1 MVVAFDLRPLQSG
14 HQYRGIGIAL
24 QNILQEILK
33 SPDST
38 KNWEIIYY
46 VYAHQP
52 IPPVIKSQLPSGRL
66 IKVSLPEARPS
77 RFKLI
82 RRINFFV
89 GAWSKLNSVNKLPE
103 LNSVDIFLQ
112 FDFLLG
118 LPKKSTA
125 KKILVIY
132 DLIPLVM
139 PAHYLPTFS
148 EVKMRTGSRKVA
160 LKAQLNRRRYLYS
173 LQRSLARSDLVLAI
187 SEHTKKDLQRYMG
200 VAPEK
205 VKILYLAADKPPPA
219 TLTPIPSSFN
229 FESIDWRLIDSQ
241 KRLRSL
247 SLLDAPY
254 ILYIGGADPRR
265 RIQDLITVFNHVR
278 AAEISCRLVLVGFD
292 FQDIDKIPN
301 DQVKEALRY
310 SSYGAD
316 IYLLGFVDSQQK
328 TLLYKQAAAFVY
340 PSLYEGFGIPVLE
353 AMEYGCPVIC
363 YDNSSLSEVGDN
375 AALYA
380 SSLEDTADTLKRL
393 LTKPVFHNQ
402 VIKKGQKQAAQFTWQ
417 KTVKTLIRAV
427 NALKARGKF

>member
-14 HQYRGIGIAL
+14 HKYRGIGISL

-33 SPDST
+33 SPDSI

-52 IPPVIKSQLPSGRL
+52 IPQVIKSQLQSGRL
-66 IKVSLPEARPS
+66 IKVSLPKARPS

-82 RRINFFV
+82 RRINFFI
-89 GAWSKLNSVNKLPE
+89 GAWSRLNSVNKLPE
-103 LNSVDIFLQ
+103 LNDVDIFLQ
-112 FDFLLG
+112 FDFLFG
-118 LPKKSTA
+118 LPKKSAA
-125 KKILVIY
+125 KKILVMY

-139 PAHYLPTFS
+139 PTHYLPTFS

-160 LKAQLNRRRYLYS
+160 LKAWLNRRRYLYS
-173 LQRSLARSDLVLAI
+173 LQRSLERSDLVLAI
-187 SEHTKKDLQRYMG
+187 SDHTKKDLQRYLG

-205 VKILYLAADKPPPA
+205 IKILYLAADRPSPA
-219 TLTPIPSSFN
+219 ELTQLSSSST
-229 FESIDWRLIDSQ
+229 FESIDWRFIDSQ

-265 RIQDLITVFNHVR
+265 RIQDLITAFNHVR
-278 AAEISCRLVLVGFD
+278 AAEVSCRLVLVGFA
-292 FQDIDKIPN
+292 FQDIEKIPN
-301 DQVKEALRY
+301 DQVKKALRF

-316 IYLLGFVDSQQK
+316 IYLLGFVDFQQK
-328 TLLYKQAAAFVY
+328 ALLYKQAIAFVY

-363 YDNSSLSEVGDN
+363 YDNSSLREVGGK
-375 AALYA
+375 AALYT
-380 SSLEDTADTLKRL
+380 SGFEDIAETLKKL
-393 LTKPVFHNQ
+393 LAEPAFRNQ
-402 VIKKGQKQAAQFTWQ
+402 VIKKGQTQAAQFTWQ
-417 KTVKTLIRAV
+417 KTAVSLIKSINEISMR
-427 NALKARGKF
+427 

>member
-14 HQYRGIGIAL
+14 HKYRGIGIAL
-24 QNILQEILK
+24 QNILQGILQN
-33 SPDST
+33 PDLT

-46 VYAHQP
+46 INAHQP
-52 IPPVIKSQLPSGRL
+52 IPPVIRDQLQNGRL
-66 IKVSLPEARPS
+66 VKVPRPKARPS
-77 RFKLI
+77 RSKLI
-82 RRINFFV
+82 RRINFFI

-103 LNSVDIFLQ
+103 LNKVDIFLQ

-125 KKILVIY
+125 KKILVAY
-132 DLIPLVM
+132 DLIPLAM
-139 PAHYLPTFS
+139 PSHYLPTFS
-148 EVKMRTGSRKVA
+148 EVKMRTNSRKVA
-160 LKAQLNRRRYLYS
+160 FKASLNRRRYLYS
-173 LQRSLARSDLVLAI
+173 LQKSLKRSDLVLAI
-187 SEHTKKDLQRYMG
+187 SDHTKKDLQRYMG

-205 VKILYLAADKPPPA
+205 IKVLYLAADKPSPA
-219 TLTPIPSSFN
+219 ELDQAPSSST
-229 FESIDWRLIDSQ
+229 FESIDWRFIDSQ

-265 RIQDLITVFNHVR
+265 KIQDLITAFNHVR
-278 AAEISCRLVLVGFD
+278 AAGISCRLVLVGFD
-292 FQDIDKIPN
+292 FQDIENIPN
-301 DQVKEALRY
+301 DQVKKALRY

-316 IYLLGFVDSQQK
+316 IYLLGFVDSRQK
-328 TLLYKQAAAFVY
+328 TLLYKQATAFVY

-363 YDNSSLSEVGDN
+363 YDNSSLREVGGK

-380 SSLEDTADTLKRL
+380 SGFEGTADTLKKL
-393 LTKPVFHNQ
+393 LGEPAFRNQ

-417 KTVKTLIRAV
+417 KTVVSLIKSV
-427 NALKARGKF
+427 NEISKL